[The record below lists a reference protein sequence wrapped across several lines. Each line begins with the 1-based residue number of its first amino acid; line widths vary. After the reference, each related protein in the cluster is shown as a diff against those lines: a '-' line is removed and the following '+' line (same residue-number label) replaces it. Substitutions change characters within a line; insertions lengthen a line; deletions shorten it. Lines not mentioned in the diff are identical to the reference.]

1 MIARYFNLR
10 YFNFSFHYAVLLAA
24 AAFLGVSTN
33 AKAADPL
40 HRANE
45 AGKANRS
52 NRMVV
57 DVAPGNWGNV
67 ETADI
72 QLVLQSV
79 ASEFQSHVGQLRE
92 GGLKL
97 RVVPRGVSPR
107 VLYER
112 GAEGEYVV
120 HLTARN
126 DRWYQY
132 AYQFSHEL
140 CHILS
145 NFDHKEGS
153 GDSIATG
160 NQWFEES
167 LCETAS
173 LFTLKRLAAA
183 WTSQPPARKWIG
195 YAPVFAAYADH
206 LLAETHRHLPAQQS
220 VEQWYAENRSLLRE
234 NPYLREK
241 NELLAT
247 ALLPLFENDANLWQ
261 AIAYLNADKSSSRKT
276 FGDYLTD
283 WHAACPPQNQLLVR
297 QTMALLGLKPEHLA
311 ESLIAAHPL
320 RLAQIGN

>member
-1 MIARYFNLR
+1 MIARLFNLHFQ
-10 YFNFSFHYAVLLAA
+10 YIVLLAA
-24 AAFLGVSTN
+24 AAFLGASAN

-40 HRANE
+40 NRASE
-45 AGKANRS
+45 AGNS
-52 NRMVV
+52 NRGKRVV
-57 DVAPGNWGNV
+57 VEVAPGNWGNV

-79 ASEFQSHVGQLRE
+79 ASEFQSHVGYLPD
-92 GGLKL
+92 GGMRL
-97 RVVPRGVSPR
+97 RVVPRGASPR

-173 LFTLKRLAAA
+173 LFTLKSLAVV

-195 YAPVFAAYADH
+195 YAPVFAAYADR

-241 NELLAT
+241 NELVAT
-247 ALLPLFENDANLWQ
+247 ALLPLFENNANLWQ
-261 AIAYLNADKSSSRKT
+261 AIAYLNTDKSSSRKA
-276 FGDYLTD
+276 FNDYLAD
-283 WHAACPPQNQLLVR
+283 WYAACPPQNQVLVR
-297 QTMALLGLKPEHLA
+297 QTMDLLGLKPENVA
-311 ESLIAAHPL
+311 ETLTAAPPL
-320 RLAQIGN
+320 RLAQNGN

>member
-1 MIARYFNLR
+1 MIARIFNLHFQ
-10 YFNFSFHYAVLLAA
+10 YVLLLAA
-24 AAFLGVSTN
+24 AAFLTGS
-33 AKAADPL
+33 ASASADPSK
-40 HRANE
+40 RDSE
-45 AGKANRS
+45 AGKTNRS

-57 DVAPGNWGNV
+57 EVAPGNWGNV

-79 ASEFQSHVGQLRE
+79 ASEFQSHVGHMRE

-112 GAEGEYVV
+112 GAEGEYMV

-145 NFDHKEGS
+145 NFDHKDS
-153 GDSIATG
+153 TGDGVATG

-167 LCETAS
+167 LCGTPS
-173 LFTLKRLAAA
+173 LFTLKNLAAV

-220 VEQWYAENRSLLRE
+220 FEQWYAENRSLLRA

-241 NELLAT
+241 NELVAT
-247 ALLPLFENDANLWQ
+247 ALLPLFEHDSSLWQ
-261 AIAYLNADKSSSRKT
+261 AIAYLNTDKSSSQKA
-276 FGDYLTD
+276 FADYLAD
-283 WHAACPPQNQLLVR
+283 WHAACPQQNKLLVR
-297 QTMALLGLKPEHLA
+297 QTMALLGLQPENLA
-311 ESLIAAHPL
+311 ATQPL
-320 RLAQIGN
+320 RLAQINN